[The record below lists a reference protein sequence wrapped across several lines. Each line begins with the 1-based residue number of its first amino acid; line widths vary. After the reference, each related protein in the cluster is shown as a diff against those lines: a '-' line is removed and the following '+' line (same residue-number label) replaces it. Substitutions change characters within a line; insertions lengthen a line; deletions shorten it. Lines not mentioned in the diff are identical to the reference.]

1 MKKYTVYI
9 ILIAVFLSATT
20 MFMLKTYFKE
30 HRNKEEIKT
39 FDEVYPAGKQMWDRE
54 IENVEKYNESK
65 TTKISRE
72 EEKYSSQAL
81 EQNVDKT
88 TTQENEKDKKE
99 KVITVE
105 EILEIQDKMEASQ
118 KAKVMEILQKLGKED
133 MDKIMKMAEKG
144 LTKEDNERLLNIL
157 KNKLSSEEINY
168 LVEIAN
174 KYFAAK

>member
-1 MKKYTVYI
+1 M
-9 ILIAVFLSATT
+9 
-20 MFMLKTYFKE
+20 
-30 HRNKEEIKT
+30 
-39 FDEVYPAGKQMWDRE
+39 
-54 IENVEKYNESK
+54 
-65 TTKISRE
+65 
-72 EEKYSSQAL
+72 
-81 EQNVDKT
+81 
-88 TTQENEKDKKE
+88 
-99 KVITVE
+99 ITVE